1 MADQAEQELTIDELA
16 RRSGVTVRNIRAHQS
31 RGLLP
36 PPVVRARTGY
46 YGPEH
51 LARLELIREMQAE
64 GFNLKA
70 IERLLEQTG
79 GAGSEVLGFTRSVL
93 SPFADEEPEYIDA
106 GELARRFGIDDRKLL
121 QRAEKLRLIVAV
133 GEDRYE
139 VPSPALLRAG
149 EEVVA
154 LGVPIAHALAVL
166 EQITRSSQQVAD
178 AFIRLFRED
187 VLGQLQSSHDPEGWA
202 KAGAAVERLRPLA
215 GEALLAT
222 FQQVMTHAVEKALGD
237 ELTRRSGGR

>member
-1 MADQAEQELTIDELA
+1 MADQGEHELTIDELA

-51 LARLELIREMQAE
+51 VARLELIREMQGE

-70 IERLLEQTG
+70 IERLLEHAD
-79 GAGSEVLGFTRSVL
+79 GAGSELLGFTRSVL
-93 SPFADEEPEYIDA
+93 SPFADEQPEYIERA
-106 GELARRFGIDDRKLL
+106 ELQRRFGMEDRKLL
-121 QRAEKLRLIVAV
+121 RRAERLRLVVPI
-133 GEDRYE
+133 GDDRYE

-149 EEVVA
+149 EEVLA
-154 LGVPIAHALAVL
+154 LGVPIGRALAVL
-166 EQITRSSQQVAD
+166 EQVTRSSEAVAD
-178 AFIRLFRED
+178 AFIRLFRDD
-187 VLGQLQSSHDPEGWA
+187 VLGRIESSRDLEGWA
-202 KAGAAVERLRPLA
+202 RAGAAVDRLRPLA

-222 FQQVMTHAVEKALGD
+222 FQQVMTRAVEKALGD
-237 ELTRRSGGR
+237 ELTKRSGGR

>member
-1 MADQAEQELTIDELA
+1 MADQAEQALTIDELA

-70 IERLLEQTG
+70 IERLLEQTR
-79 GAGSEVLGFTRSVL
+79 GAGQEVLGFTRSVL
-93 SPFADEEPEYIDA
+93 SPFAEEEPEYID
-106 GELARRFGIDDRKLL
+106 GSELARRLRIDDRPLL
-121 QRAEKLRLIVAV
+121 ERAVTLRLVVPI
-133 GEDRYE
+133 GDDRYE

-154 LGVPIAHALAVL
+154 IGVPIGHALAVL
-166 EQITRSSQQVAD
+166 EQITRSSQSVAD
-178 AFIRLFRED
+178 AFIRLFRDD
-187 VLGQLQSSHDPEGWA
+187 VLARIEASHDPEGWA
-202 KAGAAVERLRPLA
+202 HAAAAVDRLRPLA
-215 GEALLAT
+215 SEALLAS
-222 FQQVMTHAVEKALGD
+222 FHQVMTQAVEKALAE
-237 ELTRRSGGR
+237 ELAKRSGGR

>member
-1 MADQAEQELTIDELA
+1 MTDQADQEMTIDELA

-70 IERLLEQTG
+70 IERLLEQTD
-79 GAGSEVLGFTRSVL
+79 GAGREVLGFTRSVL
-93 SPFADEEPEYIDA
+93 SPFAEEQPEYVDRS
-106 GELARRFGIDDRKLL
+106 ELQRRFGMEDRKVL
-121 QRAEKLRLIVAV
+121 QRAEKLRLIVPI

-149 EEVVA
+149 EEVLA
-154 LGVPIAHALAVL
+154 LGVPISHALAVL
-166 EQITRSSQQVAD
+166 EQITRSSQTVAD
-178 AFIRLFRED
+178 AFIRLFRDD
-187 VLGQLQSSHDPEGWA
+187 VLARIESSHDPDGWA
-202 KAGAAVERLRPLA
+202 RAASAVERLRPLA
-215 GEALLAT
+215 SEALLAT
-222 FQQVMTHAVEKALGD
+222 FQQVMTQAVEKALGD
-237 ELTRRSGGR
+237 ELTKRSGGR

>member
-1 MADQAEQELTIDELA
+1 MAEQAELELTIDELA

-36 PPVVRARTGY
+36 PPEVRARTGY

-51 LARLELIREMQAE
+51 VARLELIREMQAE

-70 IERLLEQTG
+70 IERLLQQTR
-79 GAGSEVLGFTRSVL
+79 GAGQEVLGFTRSLL

-106 GELARRFGIDDRKLL
+106 TELARRFGIEDHKLL
-121 QRAEKLRLIVAV
+121 DRAVKLRLVVPV
-133 GEDRYE
+133 GDDRYE

-154 LGVPIAHALAVL
+154 LGVPIGHALAVL
-166 EQITRSSQQVAD
+166 EQITRSSQSVAD
-178 AFIRLFRED
+178 AFIRLFRDD
-187 VLGQLQSSHDPEGWA
+187 VLARIESSHDPEGWA
-202 KAGAAVERLRPLA
+202 RAAAAVDRLRPLA
-215 GEALLAT
+215 SEALLAA
-222 FQQVMTHAVEKALGD
+222 FHQVMTQAVERALGE
-237 ELTRRSGGR
+237 ELTKRSGRR